1 MPASMRLIALSSF
14 RVLLFM
20 SILALGG
27 PARGQDVYSEF
38 RTDLQTIAAPQSRVL
53 GSAGYEQTV
62 NYIKGEI
69 AKLPGVEFQVHE
81 YPVMAPVTDDA
92 TIQIGARV
100 EKVYPFW
107 PAQIRL
113 NSTPVEG
120 ITGKL
125 LYVG

>member
-1 MPASMRLIALSSF
+1 MRLGSPTSVRTL
-14 RVLLFM
+14 V
-20 SILALGG
+20 ILCTLAIGSA
-27 PARGQDVYSEF
+27 ARGEDAYSEF
-38 RTDLQTIAAPQSRVL
+38 RADRQTIAAPQSRVL

-81 YPVMAPVTDDA
+81 FPVMAPVTDEA
-92 TIQIGARV
+92 TIRIGTRV

-120 ITGKL
+120 ISGKL
-125 LYVG
+125 IY